1 MIKFAAELCLL
12 LLLIITLVLLQLLKI
27 KFIDL
32 ITINK
37 NEQVS
42 NNKYKI
48 DMLIESIMKM
58 RCVSSW

>member
-58 RCVSSW
+58 RCGSSW